1 MGIIDKVKSLPTP
14 LFILH
19 FASKAVIALGL
30 GVLLASQLEGLGW
43 WIVGLGFVLSIPAAI
58 KIHTK

>member
-1 MGIIDKVKSLPTP
+1 MGIIDKVKSLATP